1 MLLLLYIKQI
11 NTKYPAR
18 EIYTYTVS
26 KDQTQIIAIFIQIEL
41 WEDFQYKDVNLL
53 CWNLSGLTIA

>member
-26 KDQTQIIAIFIQIEL
+26 KDQTQIIAIFLQIEL
-41 WEDFQYKDVNLL
+41 
-53 CWNLSGLTIA
+53 